1 MGTQLHT
8 ASFKA
13 LSESECDNVVR
24 LLFERNVASP
34 IETVDVFEMVLTNL
48 FEGLNAGNR
57 EKRSND
63 CVYYL

>member
-34 IETVDVFEMVLTNL
+34 IETVDVFLFDGEMVLTNL
-48 FEGLNAGNR
+48 FDGLNAGNR
-57 EKRSND
+57 DD
-63 CVYYL
+63 CVYTL